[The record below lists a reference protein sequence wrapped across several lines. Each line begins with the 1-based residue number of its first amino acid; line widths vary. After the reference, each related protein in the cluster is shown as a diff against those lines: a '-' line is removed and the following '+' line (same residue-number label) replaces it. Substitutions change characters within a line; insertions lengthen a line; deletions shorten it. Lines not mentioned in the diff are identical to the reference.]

1 MHRKQPSGNS
11 NLLNKITDKS
21 FPRKSKFER
30 EIISDQSVYML
41 HNAYFYLVLTQINL
55 LSFNSILTRRKPNN
69 IRKLLSFMSRSFM
82 CVCVCV
88 CVCFNLHTFTC
99 LILYLS
105 CILLLSILLLLLV
118 LHTLTFTLS
127 FYFAYLFQ
135 CFFYDFPSVIHWRK
149 YVGRFILND
158 KRVTQ
163 PLKYGYIEWQNAH
176 SPQRSINCC
185 LIGNLQ
191 KNLSFCKLSLC
202 HNLENVK

>member
-88 CVCFNLHTFTC
+88 CFNLHTFTC

-127 FYFAYLFQ
+127 F
-135 CFFYDFPSVIHWRK
+135 
-149 YVGRFILND
+149 
-158 KRVTQ
+158 
-163 PLKYGYIEWQNAH
+163 
-176 SPQRSINCC
+176 
-185 LIGNLQ
+185 
-191 KNLSFCKLSLC
+191 
-202 HNLENVK
+202 

>member
-55 LSFNSILTRRKPNN
+55 LSFNSILTRTKPNN

-88 CVCFNLHTFTC
+88 CVCVCFNLHTFTC
-99 LILYLS
+99 LAYFYFPYFYFYLS
-105 CILLLSILLLLLV
+105 CILLLLLCLFT
-118 LHTLTFTLS
+118 LHTYFSVS
-127 FYFAYLFQ
+127 FMIFLQLF
-135 CFFYDFPSVIHWRK
+135 IGENML
-149 YVGRFILND
+149 VGL
-158 KRVTQ
+158 
-163 PLKYGYIEWQNAH
+163 Y
-176 SPQRSINCC
+176 
-185 LIGNLQ
+185 
-191 KNLSFCKLSLC
+191 
-202 HNLENVK
+202 

>member
-88 CVCFNLHTFTC
+88 CVCVLICTLLLVLFFTC
-99 LILYLS
+99 LAYFYFPYFYFYLS
-105 CILLLSILLLLLV
+105 CILLLLLCLFT
-118 LHTLTFTLS
+118 LHTYFSVS
-127 FYFAYLFQ
+127 FMIFLQLF
-135 CFFYDFPSVIHWRK
+135 IGENML
-149 YVGRFILND
+149 VGL
-158 KRVTQ
+158 
-163 PLKYGYIEWQNAH
+163 Y
-176 SPQRSINCC
+176 
-185 LIGNLQ
+185 
-191 KNLSFCKLSLC
+191 
-202 HNLENVK
+202 